1 MICFVELL
9 KLRELWKDELTND
22 QSSKFRAIQNGIVT
36 ERRRGMG
43 HVPPEFTT
51 TTTW

>member
-22 QSSKFRAIQNGIVT
+22 QSSKLRAVQDGIVT

-43 HVPPEFTT
+43 RVPPEFTT

>member
-9 KLRELWKDELTND
+9 KLWELWKDELTND

-43 HVPPEFTT
+43 HVPPACTT